1 MRSEL
6 GGGEA
11 SNLRTGVR
19 RGGARRLHDDNSLDA
34 LDAAPAAK
42 VEAVPLAR
50 HRQSRSYSARAWRRR
65 ATIGIRLALAH
76 QRVSADRE
84 PRAAQSCKPTQA

>member
-6 GGGEA
+6 GGAEA

-19 RGGARRLHDDNSLDA
+19 RGGARRLHVDNRLDA
-34 LDAAPAAK
+34 LDAASGGGGRGRFLGATQ
-42 VEAVPLAR
+42 AVAGLFGTSLA
-50 HRQSRSYSARAWRRR
+50 RR